1 MEAVGSYEAKTHL
14 SALLERV
21 ASGERIR
28 ITRHGVPIAML
39 VPVDT
44 EPRRDSKEVIREIKE
59 LRKGRTL
66 GETTI
71 RQLIEEGRRY

>member
-1 MEAVGSYEAKTHL
+1 METVGSYQAKTHL

-39 VPVDT
+39 VPLEA
-44 EPRRDSKEVIREIKE
+44 EPRRDFKEVTREIKD

-66 GETTI
+66 GGITI